1 MYTIFSFPVRP
12 PKKSALPYQ
21 VEFFKKKR
29 RKILIVYLMFEF
41 LFTALQATLGDVNA
55 AIDRLLQ
62 QR

>member
-1 MYTIFSFPVRP
+1 MYTIFSFPVKP

-21 VEFFKKKR
+21 VEFFKEK